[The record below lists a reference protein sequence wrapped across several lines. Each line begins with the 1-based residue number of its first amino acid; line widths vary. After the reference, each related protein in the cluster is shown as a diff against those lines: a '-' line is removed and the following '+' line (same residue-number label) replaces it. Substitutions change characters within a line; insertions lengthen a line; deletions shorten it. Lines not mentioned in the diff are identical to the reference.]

1 MVGKTGYREAAC
13 SVSLAERLGFYA
25 YQAELP
31 HRFGNYQ
38 DIPIPI
44 TGVCVRNWNTE
55 SDGNGLQGGIR

>member
-1 MVGKTGYREAAC
+1 MGYFEAG
-13 SVSLAERLGFYA
+13 SIEISLAGL
-25 YQAELP
+25 
-31 HRFGNYQ
+31 HRFGYYP